1 MTTLLDIYAAT
12 RNTQAT
18 MPADARQAA
27 RRMNTE
33 NGIAALI
40 TSVFAN
46 VR

>member
-18 MPADARQAA
+18 TAADARQAA

-33 NGIAALI
+33 NGIATLI